1 MNSIKPS
8 YYNVII
14 IHDPKRTM
22 FAPFGNRNDE
32 YNHNNDR
39 HYMNFFFI
47 WQSPVVSRAC
57 NLYCNIWQRKVKY
70 NTLQMPWTDEK
81 NTEKSRTK
89 LRWIKVCEV
98 NTDHVPRTCARVS
111 SRNNG
116 CQNANLWRLLWRR
129 QTVVTKDKT
138 LLFSITE
145 TVKSTLWPRQI

>member
-1 MNSIKPS
+1 MLLLYTIQNEPCLPLSETETTS
-8 YYNVII
+8 II
-14 IHDPKRTM
+14 ITTIDIIWIV
-22 FAPFGNRNDE
+22 
-32 YNHNNDR
+32 
-39 HYMNFFFI
+39 FFI
-47 WQSPVVSRAC
+47 RQSPVVSRAC

-81 NTEKSRTK
+81 NTEKSQTK

-111 SRNNG
+111 SHNNG
-116 CQNANLWRLLWRR
+116 CQNANLWWLLWRR
-129 QTVVTKDKT
+129 QAVVTKDKT